1 MSIIYPRLKLNVS
14 FDKTKLKYFFGLFKV
29 LYFWN
34 TNNKSENRISI
45 NENWIRSEEYY
56 DNEKKQQNKPYLQRI
71 KKQKRENKCTRN
83 KPKKEITPF
92 LFRVFKI
99 LTNIREIILT

>member
-14 FDKTKLKYFFGLFKV
+14 FDRRKLKYFFRLFKV
-29 LYFWN
+29 LYLWN
-34 TNNKSENRISI
+34 TNNRNENRISI

-71 KKQKRENKCTRN
+71 EKKREKINVHVIN
-83 KPKKEITPF
+83 QKKKLLHFYFAF
-92 LFRVFKI
+92 LKF
-99 LTNIREIILT
+99 